1 MSSAAAQLH
10 NIIVVFYERIIFKEL
25 ETMTRLSVKFT
36 SGLVNSSSSSVEE
49 DEKKKIIIKKN
60 KPGPFINNSVFN

>member
-10 NIIVVFYERIIFKEL
+10 NIIFVFYERIIFKEL
-25 ETMTRLSVKFT
+25 ETMTQLSVKFT

-49 DEKKKIIIKKN
+49 DEKKIIKKN
-60 KPGPFINNSVFN
+60 KPGSFINNSVFN